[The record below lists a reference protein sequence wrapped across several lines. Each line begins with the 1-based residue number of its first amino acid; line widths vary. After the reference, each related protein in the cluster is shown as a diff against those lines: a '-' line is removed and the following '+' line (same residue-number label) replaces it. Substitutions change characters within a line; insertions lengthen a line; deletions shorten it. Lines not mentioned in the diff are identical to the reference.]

1 VTRHGRNQPQVGA
14 AALRPTAEFVLK
26 VIQRDPH
33 TVSGRH
39 LNLRGRYAALR
50 VRHEYRLVTARSPH
64 RGVLRTGQKLNSP

>member
-1 VTRHGRNQPQVGA
+1 VNRHGRSQFLVSA
-14 AALRPTAEFVLK
+14 AALGPTAEFVLK

-50 VRHEYRLVTARSPH
+50 VRHEYRLVTASGLH
-64 RGVLRTGQKLNSP
+64 RGILRTGQKLNSP